1 MQSVDER
8 LTALAAAHGF
18 NTPPAHMNDDDRR
31 AFCVAL
37 STSVTLTPDFTDWWT
52 NGVEVRARERAAAAW
67 RRECEERAAAA
78 AAPPP
83 PAAEPAAPPPPS
95 PPPAS
100 SDDAARTSIGTP
112 APEVVDAWQTVRVVD
127 GEPAPCVRPA
137 GGDYSLS
144 YVRTQVSRAAAKV
157 AAAAAAARDKEANGG
172 AATSPP
178 PLPRAGRPGA
188 PLLAWMSV
196 RRGRDGL
203 WLPIGE
209 GPIEPG
215 QLEWLP
221 ERGDRDAARAAARAG
236 GAASSSYGPPP
247 PPHVT
252 AALRASLVDAVL
264 GGRAARAFCARVVGR
279 AVERAVDDTK
289 G

>member
-8 LTALAAAHGF
+8 LAALAAAHGF
-18 NTPPAHMNDDDRR
+18 SGPPAHMSDDDRR

-37 STSVTLTPDFTDWWT
+37 SISVTPAPDFTDWWT

-67 RRECEERAAAA
+67 QCECEERAAAA

-83 PAAEPAAPPPPS
+83 PSEPAAPPPPS
-95 PPPAS
+95 PPPPGP
-100 SDDAARTSIGTP
+100 DDASRTHPAGTP
-112 APEVVDAWQTVRVVD
+112 APEDGDAWQTVRVVD
-127 GEPAPCVRPA
+127 GDPAPCVRPS
-137 GGDYSLS
+137 GGDYSLA

-157 AAAAAAARDKEANGG
+157 AAAAAAAGDKEANG
-172 AATSPP
+172 AATSPLP
-178 PLPRAGRPGA
+178 PPRAGRPGA

-203 WLPIGE
+203 WLPIGD
-209 GPIEPG
+209 GSIEPA

-221 ERGDRDAARAAARAG
+221 ERGDRDAARAAARG
-236 GAASSSYGPPP
+236 GDAASSSAPYGPPP

-252 AALRASLVDAVL
+252 AALRAALVDAVL

-279 AVERAVDDTK
+279 AVERAVDDK
-289 G
+289 